1 MHEFV
6 DARVEQRAL
15 LGHVALCFVVA
26 GALGFLGGGLAG
38 LMHFAHPSTVARYAG
53 VALCSIVSFAIFWC
67 SPNGPE
73 RWRPFI
79 ISNKLA
85 ESVFGS
91 AAGIIVF
98 SGIAALLAQA
108 LC

>member
-1 MHEFV
+1 MDECV
-6 DARVEQRAL
+6 DNRVEQRAL

-38 LMHFAHPSTVARYAG
+38 MMHFADPSAAARY
-53 VALCSIVSFAIFWC
+53 VMVSVCMATSVTIFWC
-67 SPNGPE
+67 SPNGPS

-79 ISNKLA
+79 ISSKLA
-85 ESVFGS
+85 EGLFGG

-98 SGIAALLAQA
+98 SSVAALLVEA
-108 LC
+108 L